1 MCLILF
7 AWKIHEGFPLVLAA
21 NRDEF
26 YERPTAPADFWD
38 EAPHV
43 LAGRDLKE
51 GGTWLGITRKGRLAA
66 LTNYRDPTTL
76 KKDAPTRGRLVS
88 DYLLGD
94 ETPQAYLDRVA
105 SAASR
110 YNGFSLIVG
119 DPAELL
125 YFSNRG
131 EQIRL
136 SPGTYGLSNRLLD
149 TPWPKVERGKMALSG
164 VLKRKGVP
172 SEEALFALLAD
183 RSRPPDESL
192 PETGVGLD
200 RERLLAP
207 LFIESPDYGTRSSTV
222 LTLDSHGDV
231 TFVERAFNG
240 AGETWMTSTFNFR
253 IGHEQSVEPVGP
265 DPR

>member
-94 ETPQAYLDRVA
+94 ETPRAYLDRVA
-105 SAASR
+105 SAAAR

-119 DPAELL
+119 GPAELL

-192 PETGVGLD
+192 PETGVGAGPGKAPCTALYRESGLRNPFFDGPHAGFPRGCDLCRAGLQRGWRNLD
-200 RERLLAP
+200 DVHVQL
-207 LFIESPDYGTRSSTV
+207 PD
-222 LTLDSHGDV
+222 
-231 TFVERAFNG
+231 RAR
-240 AGETWMTSTFNFR
+240 A
-253 IGHEQSVEPVGP
+253 VC
-265 DPR
+265 